1 MTTDFGSM
9 GTAGAIAFIAFM
21 SVWNNRQNKKNGAVI
36 DKVHTLSNSAM
47 GAQLK
52 LNVEFAEANAV
63 QAHRIAEITKEDGDT
78 AAAIA
83 ADVRVKS
90 QQFLYQEHLTQQAK
104 VDSKSE

>member
-9 GTAGAIAFIAFM
+9 GTAAAIAFIAFM
-21 SVWNNRQNKKNGAVI
+21 SVWNNRQNKKTADVV

-63 QAHRIAEITKEDGDT
+63 QAHRISEITKEDGD
-78 AAAIA
+78 AAAAAA

-104 VDSKSE
+104 VDSKP